1 MTLPDLPDTAA
12 VFVFAL
18 IGALAAC
25 PAQID
30 IVGFAFAG
38 SLTAAGGGTSHDVI
52 PGRDGL
58 SGGAASLLRGP
69 AGGGRDRFTSPRT
82 CSSAG
87 CGC

>member
-18 IGALAAC
+18 IGAPA
-25 PAQID
+25 PSSAQID

-38 SLTAAGGGTSHDVI
+38 SLTAAGGGTLLDVI

-69 AGGGRDRFTSPRT
+69 AGRRRL
-82 CSSAG
+82 
-87 CGC
+87 